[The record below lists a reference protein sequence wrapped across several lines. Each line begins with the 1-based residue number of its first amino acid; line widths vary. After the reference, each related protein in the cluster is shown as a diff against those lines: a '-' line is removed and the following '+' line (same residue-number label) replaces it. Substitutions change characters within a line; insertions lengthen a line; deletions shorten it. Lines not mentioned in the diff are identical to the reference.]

1 MNMCIFIFIEI
12 FLAVLNIRKVEV
24 MNPFTRMKDWIRTIR
39 TRKTKGNKQNN
50 NNTPYKMHSLL
61 TNESAHKDT
70 HTHTYTKTLSL
81 ALPFIRN
88 VQTFNF
94 AILKHFLIFPLLHFF
109 MSIFH
114 LFWFVCVFPHSIVRY
129 SFRSEYIRLL
139 RTILFFFFR
148 WERIFF
154 HFLFAKQLR
163 NRFGFDEMGCNF
175 WQVERTFS
183 KLSSKQTCN
192 SIQFNSI

>member
-39 TRKTKGNKQNN
+39 TIKTKGNKQNN

-114 LFWFVCVFPHSIVRY
+114 LFWFVCVFPHSIARY
-129 SFRSEYIRLL
+129 SFLKANIFACWER
-139 RTILFFFFR
+139 FFFR
-148 WERIFF
+148 WEWIFF
-154 HFLFAKQLR
+154 HLLFAKQLW
-163 NRFGFDEMGCNF
+163 NRFGFDEM
-175 WQVERTFS
+175 QFS
-183 KLSSKQTCN
+183 ASWTNILKTLIKTN
-192 SIQFNSI
+192 M

>member
-39 TRKTKGNKQNN
+39 TIKTKGNKQTN

-139 RTILFFFFR
+139 RTILFFFSLR
-148 WERIFF
+148 ADLLPFF
-154 HFLFAKQLR
+154 VCKTASKSLWIWWDGMQFLASWTNILKTLIKT
-163 NRFGFDEMGCNF
+163 NM
-175 WQVERTFS
+175 
-183 KLSSKQTCN
+183 
-192 SIQFNSI
+192 